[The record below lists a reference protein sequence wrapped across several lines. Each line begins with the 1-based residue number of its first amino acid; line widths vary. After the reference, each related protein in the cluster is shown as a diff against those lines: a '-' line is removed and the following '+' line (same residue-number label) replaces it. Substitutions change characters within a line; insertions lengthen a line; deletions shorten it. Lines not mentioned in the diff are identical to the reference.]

1 MYVFAE
7 QEPKIPEWSH
17 NAPLLQRFV
26 IMMNK
31 QIKSWKRVR
40 KMSERTYINDTHTY
54 NGEARGAVLMLQGT
68 ASDVGKSILTTAL
81 CRILLQDGYRTA
93 PYKSQNMALNSYVTL
108 DGKEIGRAQGVQAE
122 ACGIAANTDMNP
134 ILIKPMKDMF
144 SQIVIHGVPEMQ
156 MSAMDYRTEFLP
168 KAKGIVL
175 AALDRLREQYDIV
188 LMEGAGSPAEINLKD
203 RDIVNMNLAGW
214 ADSPVILVSDID
226 RGGVFASIVGTLE
239 LLEPHEVA
247 RVRGFIINKFRGDL
261 ALLKPGL
268 DWLEERTGIPVLG
281 VLPYIQ
287 DMRIEAEDSVVLDEL
302 QYQRQE
308 KRDLDIVVI
317 RYPRIS
323 NFTDFDALRWEP
335 DVTVRFVQSVDELGT
350 PDVIILPGT
359 KDTISDLGFIQDR
372 GLADAIMKQTQ
383 QRDVQLV
390 GICGGYQM
398 LGEQLSDPHAVEG
411 NERDAA
417 GLGLLPIRTSFLQ
430 QKRTVRVKGRLSQ
443 EHPLRLILP
452 DTEANVAIAA
462 YEIHM
467 GVTEWTS
474 MPGGSGH
481 RPLFLIEADCENS
494 LKSEEDTP
502 IHLEGLATADGR
514 VWGSYL
520 HGLFDNDAFR
530 RSWLNGVRGSK
541 GLDAIPVTFQAE
553 ARKFVEF
560 DRVADIVREHV
571 DMEKIYEIIGC
582 TCL

>member
-1 MYVFAE
+1 
-7 QEPKIPEWSH
+7 
-17 NAPLLQRFV
+17 
-26 IMMNK
+26 MMN
-31 QIKSWKRVR
+31 
-40 KMSERTYINDTHTY
+40 ETEYIRDTPAKI
-54 NGEARGAVLMLQGT
+54 GKGQGAVLMLQGT
-68 ASDVGKSILTTAL
+68 ASDVGKSIVTTAL
-81 CRILLQDGYRTA
+81 CRIFLQDGYRTA

-122 ACGIAANTDMNP
+122 ACGIAATTDMNP
-134 ILIKPMKDMF
+134 ILIKPIKDMH

-156 MSAMDYRTEFLP
+156 MSAMDYRTQFLP

-175 AALDRLREQYDIV
+175 DALDRLREKYDIV
-188 LMEGAGSPAEINLKD
+188 VMEGAGSPAEINLKD

-214 ADSPVILVSDID
+214 ADSPVILVADID

-239 LLEPHEVA
+239 LLEPHEAA

-323 NFTDFDALRWEP
+323 NFTDFDALRWEQ
-335 DVTVRFVQSVDELGT
+335 DVVVRFVQSVDELGT

-359 KDTISDLGFIQDR
+359 KDTIGDLGFIRDR
-372 GLADAIMKQTQ
+372 GLAEAILRLTQT
-383 QRDVQLV
+383 RDVQLV

-398 LGEQLSDPHAVEG
+398 LGERLSDPHAVEG
-411 NERDAA
+411 SAREAA
-417 GLGLLPIRTSFLQ
+417 GLGLLPMRTAFSK
-430 QKRTVRVKGRLSQ
+430 QKKTVRVRGELSQ
-443 EHPLRLILP
+443 DHPLQFVLS
-452 DTEANVAIAA
+452 DTKAHSAIGA

-467 GVTEWTS
+467 GVTERSTE
-474 MPGGSGH
+474 PGGSEH
-481 RPLFLIEADCENS
+481 RTLFSIEADSADS
-494 LKSEEDTP
+494 LEAGEDIQAHP
-502 IHLEGLATADGR
+502 EGLATADGR
-514 VWGSYL
+514 IWGCYL

-530 RSWLNGVRGSK
+530 RSWLNGIRVNK
-541 GLDAIPVTFQAE
+541 GLDAICETFQAE
-553 ARKFVEF
+553 ERKLAEY
-560 DRVADIVREHV
+560 DRVADIVRNHV

-582 TCL
+582 THRKP